1 MDSVKAERSMSASRG
16 RRPIPVPMSA
26 KLSSTVLSSTL
37 IDVRDLV
44 KDLHSFCQP
53 VNTTK
58 ATWAWGP
65 IDSKKNSKKRLL
77 TRDIYTF
84 WP

>member
-1 MDSVKAERSMSASRG
+1 MDSVKAERSMSASGG
-16 RRPIPVPMSA
+16 RRLLPMSD
-26 KLSSTVLSSTL
+26 KLSSTVLSSTSRE
-37 IDVRDLV
+37 VRDLV
-44 KDLHSFCQP
+44 KDLQSFGLP
-53 VNTTK
+53 DYTTE

-65 IDSKKNSKKRLL
+65 IDSKKNSEKRLL